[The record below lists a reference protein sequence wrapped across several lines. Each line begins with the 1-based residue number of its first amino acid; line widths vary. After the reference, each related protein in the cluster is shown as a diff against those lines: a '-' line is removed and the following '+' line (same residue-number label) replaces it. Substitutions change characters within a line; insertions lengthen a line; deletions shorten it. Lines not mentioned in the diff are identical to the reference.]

1 MVSAELVD
9 LFLELRAIAELLSRQ
24 AVSVNLGPPAGVVFT
39 RVLVRRSKLKLAN
52 TYVAIV
58 FGTLLKLGKKPSQKL
73 SVKIIRN
80 IDFLSFILPLLPI
93 DA

>member
-39 RVLVRRSKLKLAN
+39 RVLARSKLKLAN